1 MNDLLDDFQCKGIDE
16 LIIKRKTIENG
27 LKDKEKLLGI
37 LRGQILSLAEDI
49 KNREANITKLS
60 QKKVTMSEKENELKH
75 VKYLRGEIDG
85 FISNYVV
92 GRKMVGVLRQTTNH
106 YLTQL
111 TEGRYTIDN
120 ISSTMRRV
128 KGMESHGLKI
138 TLMDSK
144 DDMIKNK
151 DQLSGGDE
159 TALGLALRIAIS
171 KLMARIRPFKNS
183 EKRPPI
189 INSIIMD

>member
-1 MNDLLDDFQCKGIDE
+1 M
-16 LIIKRKTIENG
+16 
-27 LKDKEKLLGI
+27 
-37 LRGQILSLAEDI
+37 
-49 KNREANITKLS
+49 
-60 QKKVTMSEKENELKH
+60 KH

-151 DQLSGGDE
+151 DQLMRG
-159 TALGLALRIAIS
+159 
-171 KLMARIRPFKNS
+171 
-183 EKRPPI
+183 
-189 INSIIMD
+189 